1 MRIPTLAT
9 PTIAVALT
17 LLAACADT
25 PGELPLGPA
34 EDGAARA
41 PARTL
46 AGSNAGGATVD
57 RFPNIQFLLIYDPAT
72 QLLSAHMPS
81 NICGDGEFNVVDVHR
96 VRTPSDVNSVSSMIR
111 DEESQAAIYHASSP
125 AEAGLA
131 GDLNFFGFADITDV
145 AKFCAFMSGPQ
156 LVAEGT
162 VRSISTFSAAS
173 FHLRRTGVIQGVD
186 GRDYHLTEN
195 YQLNADAHDP
205 NNPDTFV
212 ELISSV
218 SLSPVP

>member
-1 MRIPTLAT
+1 MRSPSFAT
-9 PTIAVALT
+9 STIAAALA
-17 LLAACADT
+17 LLAACADA

-34 EDGAARA
+34 HEAAARA
-41 PARTL
+41 AAGPL
-46 AGSNAGGATVD
+46 ASSNGGGAIVE
-57 RFPNIQFLLIYDPAT
+57 RFINIQFILVYDADT

-81 NICGDGEFNVVDVHR
+81 DICGAGEFNVVNVQR
-96 VRTPSDVNSVSSMIR
+96 VRTPSPVNSVSSVVK
-111 DEESQAAIYHASSP
+111 DEDSQAAIYRAGSP

-131 GDLNFFGFADITDV
+131 GDLNFFGFTDIVDV
-145 AKFCAFMSGPQ
+145 GQFCAFMSGPQ

-162 VRSISTFSAAS
+162 VQSLSTFSAAS
-173 FHLRRTGVIQGVD
+173 FHLRRTGVVQGVD
-186 GRDYHLTEN
+186 GQDYHLTEV

-218 SLSPVP
+218 TLTPAS

>member
-1 MRIPTLAT
+1 MTA
-9 PTIAVALT
+9 AALV
-17 LLAACADT
+17 LLAACTDA

-34 EDGAARA
+34 HEAAS
-41 PARTL
+41 RTAAGPL
-46 AGSNAGGATVD
+46 ASNNGGGATVD
-57 RFPNIQFLLIYDPAT
+57 RFTNIQFLLIYDPDT

-81 NICGDGEFNVVDVHR
+81 DICGAGEFNVVNVQR
-96 VRTPSDVNSVSSMIR
+96 VRTPSPVNSVVAVIK
-111 DEESQAAIYHASSP
+111 DEDSRAAIYRASSP

-131 GDLNFFGFADITDV
+131 GDLNFFGFTDIADINQ
-145 AKFCAFMSGPQ
+145 FCAFMSGPQ

-162 VRSISTFSAAS
+162 VQSLSTFSAAS
-173 FHLRRTGVIQGVD
+173 FHLRRTGVVQGVD
-186 GRDYHLTEN
+186 GQDYHLTEV

-218 SLSPVP
+218 TLTPAS

>member
-1 MRIPTLAT
+1 MRSPSLAT
-9 PTIAVALT
+9 PTIAAALA
-17 LLAACADT
+17 LLAGCADA

-34 EDGAARA
+34 HETAARVDGV
-41 PARTL
+41 PL
-46 AGSNAGGATVD
+46 ASNNGATVD
-57 RFPNIQFLLIYDPAT
+57 RFPNIQFLLIYDPDT

-81 NICGDGEFNVVDVHR
+81 DICGAGAFNLVDVQR
-96 VRTPSDVNSVSSMIR
+96 VRTPSPVNSVSSVIK
-111 DEESQAAIYHASSP
+111 DEDSQAAIYRAGSP

-131 GDLNFFGFADITDV
+131 GDLNFFGFTDIADIDQ
-145 AKFCAFMSGPQ
+145 FCAFMSGPQ

-162 VRSISTFSAAS
+162 VQSLSTFSAAS
-173 FHLRRTGVIQGVD
+173 FHLRRTGVVQGVD
-186 GRDYHLTEN
+186 GQDYHLTEV

-218 SLSPVP
+218 TLTPAS